1 MHIVV
6 IMDPPETVVVDS
18 DTSFALMLEAER
30 RGHRVDHCMANDLV
44 IDGGHLYA
52 RTRQAHMSRE
62 APQPVTLSEQMRISM
77 HDVDLVL
84 VRTDPPFDTAY
95 WSCTLMLDR
104 LAGQVPVVNA
114 PDGLRRANEKLYAC
128 YFPELMPHTLVT
140 SERKRIVEFVDEVGG
155 KAVMKSLSGH
165 GGSGVMALR
174 NGDDNFNSIVEGMTA
189 HGTQL
194 VMLQEYLPAVRDG
207 DKRVLVLDGEPLGAV
222 LRRPQ
227 GGDLRSNLHVGGK
240 AVKAPVDET
249 DRRIVETIAPRL
261 RKDGLSFVGLD
272 VIGGKLTE
280 INVTSPTGI
289 QQMSR
294 LDDKDYCATVIDWLE
309 RHAGVR

>member
-18 DTSFALMLEAER
+18 DTSFALMLEAQR
-30 RGHRVDHCMANDLV
+30 RGHRVDHCMAHDLV
-44 IDGGHLYA
+44 LDAGRLYA
-52 RTRQAHMSRE
+52 RTRRAHMSRQ
-62 APQPVTLSEQMRISM
+62 APQPMTLEDATRLCL

-84 VRTDPPFDTAY
+84 VRTDPPFDMAY

-114 PDGLRRANEKLYAC
+114 PEGLRRANEKLYAC
-128 YFPELMPHTLVT
+128 YFPELMPRTLVT
-140 SERKRIVEFVDEVGG
+140 SERSDIVAFVDEVGG
-155 KAVMKSLSGH
+155 HAVAKSLSGH

-174 NGDDNFNSIVEGMTA
+174 KGDDNFNSIVEGMTS
-189 HGTQL
+189 HGKQL
-194 VMLQEYLPAVRDG
+194 IMLQEYLPAVRDG

-240 AVKAPVDET
+240 AVKSPVDET
-249 DRRIVETIAPRL
+249 DRRIVEALAPRL
-261 RKDGLSFVGLD
+261 RADA
-272 VIGGKLTE
+272 T
-280 INVTSPTGI
+280 NVVAYTTLKG
-289 QQMSR
+289 
-294 LDDKDYCATVIDWLE
+294 
-309 RHAGVR
+309 